1 MGLSAAIGIAT
12 TVMLI
17 LFLTTRELAGT
28 SNSGSLVRLTRY
40 LNVSVVPL
48 MMAFAVVV
56 AATVAQIF
64 LLE

>member
-1 MGLSAAIGIAT
+1 MGLSAAIGIAA

-28 SNSGSLVRLTRY
+28 SNSGFLVRLTRY